1 MQCHRVS
8 FSVSI
13 FVNYNKLPDEIQ
25 NMPAKQRICQKV
37 DEDFLIKCG
46 QVVLYKLYICNYSSF
61 MKIKLNLYLVGCAL
75 AGWLKP
81 PLLAGKSLP
90 IQIGF

>member
-13 FVNYNKLPDEIQ
+13 FVNYNNLPDEIQ

-37 DEDFLIKCG
+37 DKDFLN
-46 QVVLYKLYICNYSSF
+46 QMWSSC
-61 MKIKLNLYLVGCAL
+61 I
-75 AGWLKP
+75 
-81 PLLAGKSLP
+81 
-90 IQIGF
+90 IQTLHLQLQLFHEN